1 MGRLGKQ
8 PKKLKRIAA
17 KKRWSEV
24 DARVVLA
31 AWRESGQSQEA
42 FCKRIGI
49 GTWRL
54 WQWKKRLGATAG
66 KPHPRFIP
74 VSLVQ
79 SGAAGPSSSDV
90 TVEIVLPRGLKV
102 RTGAGFDPEKVAELV
117 FALERGAC

>member
-8 PKKLKRIAA
+8 PKKLKQIAA
-17 KKRWSEV
+17 KKRWSEA

-42 FCKRIGI
+42 FCKKIGI

-54 WQWKKRLGATAG
+54 WQWKKRLGDTAG
-66 KPHPRFIP
+66 KPHPRFVP
-74 VSLVQ
+74 VSLVNN
-79 SGAAGPSSSDV
+79 GAAGSQSEGV

-102 RTGAGFDPEKVAELV
+102 RTGTGFNPEKVAELV